1 MINFNNIIGTYYF
14 QKNMLGIYL
23 SKFRQYYLI
32 DNEDD
37 IVKEIIK
44 NKSAF
49 TTYRIVSNNFFF
61 LLVYRNGVVNSDCTN
76 HLVNTITELRL
87 LNFWT
92 CGYPVVRLFNLLV
105 F

>member
-61 LLVYRNGVVNSDCTN
+61 IGLPKWGC
-76 HLVNTITELRL
+76 ELRL
-87 LNFWT
+87 
-92 CGYPVVRLFNLLV
+92 YQPSR
-105 F
+105 